1 MYEKKGERTRA
12 ATTDTVTEEGH
23 LHESKG
29 KLKIQHETMTKNN
42 NKPPAAKRRLG
53 RNGYLRTNEK
63 ECFKTN
69 KRFLE
74 PE

>member
-1 MYEKKGERTRA
+1 
-12 ATTDTVTEEGH
+12 
-23 LHESKG
+23 
-29 KLKIQHETMTKNN
+29 MTKNN
-42 NKPPAAKRRLG
+42 NKPEAAKRRLG

-69 KRFLE
+69 KRFFK

>member
-1 MYEKKGERTRA
+1 
-12 ATTDTVTEEGH
+12 
-23 LHESKG
+23 
-29 KLKIQHETMTKNN
+29 MTKNN
-42 NKPPAAKRRLG
+42 NKPEAAKRRLG